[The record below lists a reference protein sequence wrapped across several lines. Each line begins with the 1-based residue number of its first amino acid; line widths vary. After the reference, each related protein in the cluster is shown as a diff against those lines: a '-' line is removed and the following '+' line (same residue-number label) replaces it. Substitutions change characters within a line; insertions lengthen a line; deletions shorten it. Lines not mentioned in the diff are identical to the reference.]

1 MRCFSFLLIP
11 ILLIS
16 LSGCFGS
23 GEIKIDTPPSFGE
36 AKRIVITQFTAEEK
50 EAQELSSRLTVNLAN
65 RFELILKEN
74 EWVYDVSDKV
84 RPVAEKID
92 ELGLALS
99 DVYADPALAAK
110 VGQALEADII
120 ITGMVSEPKLNR
132 RDYNEH
138 LMRQGRQTGISGTST
153 FIRTR
158 QAAIGKVRIKVIDTA
173 TANVLYNNKIQSYLK
188 YWYAYQTQSSG
199 QIIFKE
205 NVDMLA
211 DLGKHLPLRISYML
225 YPSGLKKE
233 PEEKVLLKPDIE
245 LKGSGGRIQ
254 FN

>member
-132 RDYNEH
+132 KDYNEH